1 MSTIIANTSFA
12 YKNDVYQ
19 KGGTYDTAVATVN
32 AANTAV
38 PHLFYATGGTKVVQG
53 SFAFRDTRAGGI
65 DRVVGS
71 GETLPSG
78 DVAVTAASG
87 AGTKLVK

>member
-12 YKNDVYQ
+12 YKNDIFTRGV
-19 KGGTYDTAVATVN
+19 TYDTANANVN

-38 PHLFYATGGTKVVQG
+38 PHLFYATGGTKVVQA

-65 DRVVGS
+65 DRVVGN

-78 DVAVTAASG
+78 DAAVTAASG